1 MHRPRHRRTIW
12 YFRIA
17 ALMLLFKFVGYLA
30 VMILL
35 LVAWNRNDYPQV
47 LLALG
52 ILGLMLVTTVVVRL
66 QAMHC
71 KCPLCMTP
79 VMGKPRCA
87 KHKRAKRFLGSY
99 RLRVALSILTL
110 GHFLCPYCN
119 EYTRLELKD

>member
-1 MHRPRHRRTIW
+1 
-12 YFRIA
+12 
-17 ALMLLFKFVGYLA
+17 MLLFKFVGYLA
-30 VMILL
+30 AMILL

-71 KCPLCMTP
+71 KCPLCITL

-99 RLRVALSILTL
+99 RLRVALSILTM

-119 EYTRLELKD
+119 EYTRLELRD

>member
-12 YFRIA
+12 HFRIA
-17 ALMLLFKFVGYLA
+17 AVLLLIKFVGYLA
-30 VMILL
+30 AFALL
-35 LVAWNRNDYPQV
+35 LIALVRHDYPQA

-99 RLRVALSILTL
+99 RLRVALSILTM
-110 GHFLCPYCN
+110 GRFLCPYCN
-119 EYTRLELKD
+119 EYTRLELRD